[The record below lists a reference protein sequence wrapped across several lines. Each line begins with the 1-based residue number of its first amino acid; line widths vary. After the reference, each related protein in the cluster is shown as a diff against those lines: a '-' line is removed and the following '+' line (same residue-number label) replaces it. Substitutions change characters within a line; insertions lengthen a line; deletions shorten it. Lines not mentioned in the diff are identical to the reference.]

1 MSTYRGTHLTY
12 QQQLDRLKE
21 RGLQVAD
28 DQAALSHLC
37 QLGYYRLSAYWYP
50 MRKSILVQD
59 ADTGSISRKLVD
71 EFEDDATFE
80 GAVELYLFDKKLRL
94 LLMDAVERIEV
105 AMRVDVAYELGRH
118 SAFAQEDASLLDG
131 NFTRREKESNHPDAK
146 DLPSRHDVWLS
157 KLASQVEKSKE
168 DFVAHYRSKYDLP
181 LPIWV
186 VIEVWDFGL
195 LSHFYSGMRYTDQ
208 VGLAQRFQIP
218 NPRLAKSW
226 MRTINYVR
234 NIVAHHSRLWN
245 RNMIDMPILPRAGEM
260 GAAGAVLRSLDASR
274 PYATLCVISH
284 LMSTVCPD
292 SGWAG
297 RVAEHLSSFPAGICS
312 KVKIASMGCP
322 DGWETHPFWQ

>member
-1 MSTYRGTHLTY
+1 MSTYGGTHLTY

-50 MRKSILVQD
+50 MRKLLVVEDPSTQ
-59 ADTGSISRKLVD
+59 TTIRQVGN

-80 GAVELYLFDKKLRL
+80 GAVELYLFDKELRL
-94 LLMDAVERIEV
+94 LLMDAIERIEV

-118 SAFAQEDASLLDG
+118 SAFAQEDVSLLDG
-131 NFTRREKESNHPDAK
+131 NFTRREKESQQPDAQ
-146 DLPSRHDVWLS
+146 DLPSRHDRWLV
-157 KLASQVEKSKE
+157 KQASQVDKSKE
-168 DFVAHYRSKYDLP
+168 EFVAHYRSKYGLP

-186 VIEVWDFGL
+186 VIEVWDFGM

-208 VGLAQRFQIP
+208 LGLARRFQIP
-218 NPRLAKSW
+218 HPHLAKSW

-245 RNMIDMPILPRAGEM
+245 RNMVDMPTLPREGQM
-260 GAAGAVLRSLDASR
+260 GASGAVLRSLDASR

-297 RVAEHLSSFPAGICS
+297 RVAEHLSSFPTGICS